1 VDTRSVYD
9 PRRFGAAGVRLIQL
23 GRGAP
28 RE

>member
-1 VDTRSVYD
+1 MDTRRVYNQGKL
-9 PRRFGAAGVRLIQL
+9 GAAGVRLIQL